1 VPLKRQFLHDTLVM
15 ILAGGQGERLYP
27 LTKERSKPAVPFGG
41 IYRIID
47 FTLSNC
53 INSDLRRI
61 FVLTQYK
68 SHSLDRHLKMGWDKF
83 DAEFGD
89 YLYTVPPQLR
99 MGDRWYL
106 GTADAIYQ
114 NLNLLEDERPA
125 RVLILSG
132 DHLYKMDYAEM
143 LAAHIE
149 KSAALTVAAVETDLA
164 QASSFG
170 VLQVDGSDRIVGF
183 AEKPGHPI
191 PVPDRSDIALI
202 NMGVYVFETGALV
215 RAIVDDAKRSDT
227 HHDFGRNIIPSM
239 VPQGKVHAFR
249 FADENRKSIKYWRDI
264 GTIDSYYEASMD
276 LVAVEPVFNLYDQSW
291 PIRTFMGSHP
301 PAKMVFAQTA
311 EEGGRRGEALDSLV
325 SPGVIISGG
334 LVRRSILSPRVR
346 INSFAQVEGSIL
358 MDGVEV
364 GRSARIRRAIVDKNV
379 VIPAGFTVGHDP
391 VEDARRFVMSPQ
403 GVVVIPKGARLEED

>member
-1 VPLKRQFLHDTLVM
+1 M

-143 LAAHIE
+143 IAAHIE
-149 KSAALTVAAVETDLA
+149 NAAALTVAAVETDLA

-183 AEKPGHPI
+183 AEKPEH
-191 PVPDRSDIALI
+191 PVPVPGRSDIALI
-202 NMGVYVFETGALV
+202 NMGVYVFDTGALV

-264 GTIDSYYEASMD
+264 GTVDSYYEASMD
-276 LVAVEPVFNLYDQSW
+276 LVAVEPVFNLYDRSW
-291 PIRTFMGSHP
+291 PIRTYMGSHP
-301 PAKMVFAQTA
+301 PAKMVFAQSA

-346 INSFAQVEGSIL
+346 INSFAQVEDSIL

-364 GRSARIRRAIVDKNV
+364 GRSARIRRAIIDKNV
-379 VIPAGFTVGHDP
+379 VVPAGYTVGHDA
-391 VEDARRFVMSPQ
+391 VEDARRFVTSPQ

>member
-1 VPLKRQFLHDTLVM
+1 VTTRQKFLRETLVM
-15 ILAGGQGERLYP
+15 VLAGGQGERLYP

-68 SHSLDRHLKMGWDKF
+68 SHSLERHLKLGWDKF
-83 DAEFGD
+83 DADFDE

-106 GTADAIYQ
+106 GTADAIFQ
-114 NLNLLEDERPA
+114 NINLLEDERPE

-132 DHLYKMDYAEM
+132 DHLYKMDYSEM
-143 LAAHIE
+143 LAAHVE
-149 KSAALTVAAVETDLA
+149 RRAALTVAVVETGVS
-164 QASSFG
+164 QASAFG
-170 VLQVDGSDRIVGF
+170 VLQVDADDRVIGYQ
-183 AEKPGHPI
+183 EKPASPSPI
-191 PVPDRSDIALI
+191 PGRDDMALI
-202 NMGVYVFETGALV
+202 NMGVYVFDTETLV
-215 RAIVDDAKRSDT
+215 RAVIEDAKRTDT
-227 HHDFGRNIIPSM
+227 QHDFGKNLIPAL
-239 VPQGKVHAFR
+239 VPQGNVHAFR
-249 FADENRKSIKYWRDI
+249 FVDENRKSVKYWRDI

-276 LVAVEPVFNLYDQSW
+276 LVSVEPVFNLYDRSW
-291 PIRTFMGSHP
+291 PIRTYVGPNP

-325 SPGVIISGG
+325 APGVIISGG
-334 LVRRSILSPRVR
+334 QAVRSILSPRVR
-346 INSFAQVEGSIL
+346 INSFAHVEDSIL

-364 GRSARIRRAIVDKNV
+364 GRNSRIRRAIVDKNV
-379 VIPAGFTVGHDP
+379 VIPAGTTIGFDAA
-391 VEDARRFVMSPQ
+391 EDSRRFSTSPQ
-403 GVVVIPKGARLEED
+403 GVVVIPKGARLEET